1 MELADIPKS
10 GVITPGEV
18 NSGLEKAVISDQT
31 NRFQYNTKSD
41 SFIIDM
47 DNLSN
52 KEISHNSR
60 ISRNFSR
67 KGMLRGG
74 SKIGQDNG
82 DGDEA
87 GESISPLGGGG
98 GGGGGSSTLEKQAVV
113 GREELVVGGS
123 GGVGVGALSHETA
136 ISSTQWSV
144 GAEKLSIRRNSFK
157 RSPQP
162 CSWYLDPRK
171 IFLFCATL
179 SCVGTMLLIYLTFS
193 SGLLKVEESELGS

>member
-10 GVITPGEV
+10 GVIITPAEV
-18 NSGLEKAVISDQT
+18 NSGLEKSVISDET

-74 SKIGQDNG
+74 NKIGQDNG

-87 GESISPLGGGG
+87 GGESISPI
-98 GGGGGSSTLEKQAVV
+98 GGGGSSTLEKQAVV
-113 GREELVVGGS
+113 GREELVVG
-123 GGVGVGALSHETA
+123 ALSHETA
-136 ISSTQWSV
+136 ISSTQRSS
-144 GAEKLSIRRNSFK
+144 GAEKLSMRRNSFK
-157 RSPQP
+157 RSTQP

-193 SGLLKVEESELGS
+193 SGLLKVEESESGS